1 MLFSIGDLVEGNFKE
16 LNNWYQCRII
26 KVHGS
31 QYTHII
37 PTDATDPTDST
48 DATYHYDLKYIEDG
62 VIELNVHSHRIRPL
76 ATKQQTTNLTETT
89 AIITGE
95 RVVYTSKTTYK
106 GVCENG
112 NRGYKAQITSAGKV
126 KNLGSFSNCQ
136 EAAIA
141 YDRQAIV
148 ENKKEFNFP
157 DMVHLKKDLPA
168 TLKEQFRKSIK
179 RKSGYSD
186 SSSSSSNNA
195 ADESLDGSEFR
206 ETKRQRSARLT
217 ALKTALK
224 VEVKEASLLKMKLL
238 QAETKDANGKKTF
251 ASSSSSDQ
259 GRLDVEE
266 LYNTTI
272 CDSCSFPIINIRYE
286 STNQQDYD
294 LCTACWSK
302 CSIPDQKKYIRKKDA
317 PIGLDKKF
325 RPGANFQKNSKS
337 SKRKYK
343 NKSGYKG
350 VTRMNNKKTK
360 LYRADIYGNNQTYVV
375 GTNYRSK
382 RQAAIA
388 YDAAAVRQGRPNSDL
403 NFPNGTIGS
412 EIDSDEDEESSQ
424 NFYTIK
430 KSRDNRNIPVINTM
444 IENYYGVSKYH
455 NNKFMASL
463 LTNEKRIYLGL
474 FSSIEKAAKAYD
486 EFVILMKIDAVL
498 NSKK

>member
-1 MLFSIGDLVEGNFKE
+1 SN
-16 LNNWYQCRII
+16 
-26 KVHGS
+26 
-31 QYTHII
+31 
-37 PTDATDPTDST
+37 
-48 DATYHYDLKYIEDG
+48 
-62 VIELNVHSHRIRPL
+62 
-76 ATKQQTTNLTETT
+76 
-89 AIITGE
+89 
-95 RVVYTSKTTYK
+95 
-106 GVCENG
+106 
-112 NRGYKAQITSAGKV
+112 GKV

-195 ADESLDGSEFR
+195 ADESLDGSECR

-294 LCTACWSK
+294 
-302 CSIPDQKKYIRKKDA
+302 
-317 PIGLDKKF
+317 
-325 RPGANFQKNSKS
+325 
-337 SKRKYK
+337 
-343 NKSGYKG
+343 
-350 VTRMNNKKTK
+350 
-360 LYRADIYGNNQTYVV
+360 
-375 GTNYRSK
+375 
-382 RQAAIA
+382 
-388 YDAAAVRQGRPNSDL
+388 
-403 NFPNGTIGS
+403 
-412 EIDSDEDEESSQ
+412 
-424 NFYTIK
+424 
-430 KSRDNRNIPVINTM
+430 
-444 IENYYGVSKYH
+444 
-455 NNKFMASL
+455 
-463 LTNEKRIYLGL
+463 
-474 FSSIEKAAKAYD
+474 
-486 EFVILMKIDAVL
+486 
-498 NSKK
+498 